1 MRPLGWIEVQ
11 TRGAAARF
19 KADPAAAWLR
29 WARASHHGDVALA
42 CLDRAVALGDAD
54 AVFEHGLLERE
65 GVFGAAEPARSFRRA
80 AQQGHEEAAVRLAE
94 CLRFGPGR
102 ERNAEEALLWLRRAA
117 EAGFRPGAE
126 ALATWLEEQ
135 GDPEAALWRVRAA
148 SLPPRSLRA
157 GLLKPLESRDPVV
170 RAQAAMAAGAARGFE
185 AFVRQ
190 PWAPPVFTALLIL
203 AGAALLGAFILG
215 TVMTFGLPLIAIA
228 TYYFL
233 FGRRQRHTWRF
244 RRLVDAAEGGDP
256 EAAFQLGSDYLKG
269 LPGCAP
275 DALSAAVW
283 FRRAAEGGHRGAMA
297 ALAEALRTGHGLRRD
312 PQEAEAWQAAAGR

>member
-1 MRPLGWIEVQ
+1 V
-11 TRGAAARF
+11 
-19 KADPAAAWLR
+19 
-29 WARASHHGDVALA
+29 
-42 CLDRAVALGDAD
+42 
-54 AVFEHGLLERE
+54 
-65 GVFGAAEPARSFRRA
+65 
-80 AQQGHEEAAVRLAE
+80 
-94 CLRFGPGR
+94 
-102 ERNAEEALLWLRRAA
+102 
-117 EAGFRPGAE
+117 
-126 ALATWLEEQ
+126 
-135 GDPEAALWRVRAA
+135 
-148 SLPPRSLRA
+148 
-157 GLLKPLESRDPVV
+157 
-170 RAQAAMAAGAARGFE
+170 AAGAARGFE

-256 EAAFQLGSDYLKG
+256 EAAFQLGNDDLKG
-269 LPGCAP
+269 PLGCAP

-312 PQEAEAWQAAAGR
+312 PQEAEAWQAAADR